1 MSTSCSSL
9 TPSCRLY
16 FRLHS
21 KGDSAA
27 AAGSGAPAASGS
39 NFHAITD
46 TVSQDAL
53 FGPLQASDLEW
64 TCAGGFTTETQTW
77 YSFLEDGSFATSQII
92 HSAVGLWYP
101 QVQMTFKYFNPKT
114 GKKIWKSV
122 NVTKFAAPPSAGAA
136 GPQGDKR
143 SSKAAEFTVLFTTT
157 DAGEDKYTITANLD
171 ADLQLSWS
179 FVRPAATQG
188 WKLGA
193 GPKGGFSYFGSN
205 LGSPEGYVIHRFWPV
220 AESEGHIISQGTAI
234 DAKGKGMFVHAI
246 QGMRP
251 NLVAAKWNFANFQ
264 AQDEKLGRV
273 SGIMMEFTTTPDYG
287 SVAEGA
293 NARESLTVNIGSIV
307 ADGKLVAVSAAT
319 RSAGSPA
326 SEASCKSNSFAR
338 HLDPMLDQDTGYQA
352 PQAIEFH
359 WQAPLLDSASGKG
372 DVDHKVEAQL
382 KVDLGKPYPSSE
394 THGLV
399 DKVDVLAEIPYMV
412 RKLVN
417 YVAGTK
423 PYIYQTL
430 NPATLTLT
438 LPGQYAGSGKGE
450 STSIKGTLFE
460 EHTFISG

>member
-1 MSTSCSSL
+1 MH
-9 TPSCRLY
+9 R
-16 FRLHS
+16 FVHVFHAS
-21 KGDSAA
+21 KGDAA
-27 AAGSGAPAASGS
+27 SAGSGASAASGS

-53 FGPLQASDLEW
+53 FGPLEASDLEW

-77 YSFLEDGSFATSQII
+77 YSVLEDGSFATSQII

-122 NVTKFAAPPSAGAA
+122 NVTKFA
-136 GPQGDKR
+136 PQTDKR
-143 SSKAAEFTVLFTTT
+143 SSKAAEFTVNFTTT
-157 DAGEDKYTITANLD
+157 QTGEDKYTITANLD
-171 ADLQLSWS
+171 TDLQLSWS
-179 FVRPAATQG
+179 FTRPASIQG
-188 WKLGA
+188 WKLGS

-205 LGSPEGYVIHRFWPV
+205 IGSPDGYVIHRFWPV
-220 AESEGHIISQGTAI
+220 AESEGHIITKGGAI

-264 AQDEKLGRV
+264 AHDDKLGRV
-273 SGIMMEFTTTPDYG
+273 SGVMMEFTTTPDYG
-287 SVAEGA
+287 SAESTDA
-293 NARESLTVNIGSIV
+293 PRQSLTVNIGSIV
-307 ADGKLVAVSAAT
+307 ANDKLVAVTAAT
-319 RSAGSPA
+319 RRAGA
-326 SEASCKSNSFAR
+326 ADSEPSRNSDSFVK
-338 HLDPMLDQDTGYQA
+338 HFDKTLDQDTGYQA
-352 PQAIEFH
+352 PQIIEYH
-359 WQAPLLDSASGKG
+359 WQGPLLDTSSGKG
-372 DVDHKVEAQL
+372 DVHKQVEAKLKVE
-382 KVDLGKPYPSSE
+382 LGKPYPSSE

-430 NPATLTLT
+430 NPATLAITI
-438 LPGQYAGSGKGE
+438 PGQDSAQVN
-450 STSIKGTLFE
+450 GTLFE

>member
-1 MSTSCSSL
+1 MSGWGSWL
-9 TPSCRLY
+9 
-16 FRLHS
+16 
-21 KGDSAA
+21 KGDA
-27 AAGSGAPAASGS
+27 AAGPAGGAAAASGS

-46 TVSQDAL
+46 SVAQDAL
-53 FGPLQASDLEW
+53 FGPLEASDLEW

-77 YSFLEDGSFATSQII
+77 YSVLEDGSFATSQII

-122 NVTKFAAPPSAGAA
+122 NVTKFAA
-136 GPQGDKR
+136 QNDKR
-143 SSKAAEFTVLFTTT
+143 SSKAAEFSVVFSTT
-157 DAGEDKYTITANLD
+157 DSGDDKYTITANLD
-171 ADLQLSWS
+171 SDLQISWS
-179 FVRPAATQG
+179 FTRPAAVKG
-188 WKLGA
+188 WKLGS

-220 AESEGHIISQGTAI
+220 AESEGHIISKGAAI
-234 DAKGKGMFVHAI
+234 DAKGRGMFVHAI

-264 AQDEKLGRV
+264 ANDEKLGRV
-273 SGIMMEFTTTPDYG
+273 SGVMMEFTTTPDYG
-287 SVAEGA
+287 SVEQGGEKAA
-293 NARESLTVNIGSIV
+293 QQQHRQSLTVNIGSIV
-307 ADGKLVAVSAAT
+307 AEGKLISVTAAT
-319 RSAGSPA
+319 RTAGAADSQPGRQ
-326 SEASCKSNSFAR
+326 SNSYVN
-338 HLDPMLDQDTGYQA
+338 HLDKTLDQDTGYQA
-352 PQAIEFH
+352 PQQIEYH
-359 WQAPLLDSASGKG
+359 WQGPLLDASTGKG
-372 DVDHKVEAQL
+372 NLQNSVDASLKVE
-382 KVDLGKPYPSSE
+382 LGKPYPSSE

-430 NPATLTLT
+430 NEATLKLT
-438 LPGQYAGSGKGE
+438 LPEAYAGSGKGQ
-450 STSIKGTLFE
+450 TSEVKGTLFE

>member
-1 MSTSCSSL
+1 MSGWGSWL
-9 TPSCRLY
+9 
-16 FRLHS
+16 
-21 KGDSAA
+21 KGDAPA
-27 AAGSGAPAASGS
+27 GAAGSAPAASGS

-46 TVSQDAL
+46 TTPQNAL
-53 FGPLQASDLEW
+53 FGPLEPTDLEW

-77 YSFLEDGSFATSQII
+77 YSVLDDGSFATSQII

-122 NVTKFAAPPSAGAA
+122 NVTKFA
-136 GPQGDKR
+136 PQTDKR
-143 SSKAAEFTVLFTTT
+143 SSKAAEFSVVFSST
-157 DAGEDKYTITANLD
+157 DAGDKYSITANLD

-179 FVRPAATQG
+179 FTRPKAIQG

-220 AESEGHIISQGTAI
+220 AESEGHVIAQGAAI

-264 AQDEKLGRV
+264 ADDEKLGRV
-273 SGIMMEFTTTPDYG
+273 SGVMMEFTTTPDYG
-287 SVAEGA
+287 SAQDGQPTGK
-293 NARESLTVNIGSIV
+293 RESLTVNIGSIV
-307 ADGKLVAVSAAT
+307 AEGKLIAVTAAT
-319 RSAGSPA
+319 RTASAADADKSQ
-326 SEASCKSNSFAR
+326 KSNSR
-338 HLDPMLDQDTGYQA
+338 VTHLDKTLDQDTGYNA
-352 PQAIEFH
+352 PQAIEYT
-359 WQAPLLDSASGKG
+359 WQGPLLDASTGKG
-372 DVDHKVEAQL
+372 DVDQKVEASL
-382 KVDLGKPYPSSE
+382 KVDLGKPFPSSE

-430 NPATLTLT
+430 NEATLKLR
-438 LPGQYAGSGKGE
+438 LPGKEESQVKGS
-450 STSIKGTLFE
+450 LFE

>member
-1 MSTSCSSL
+1 MSGWGSWL
-9 TPSCRLY
+9 
-16 FRLHS
+16 
-21 KGDSAA
+21 KGD
-27 AAGSGAPAASGS
+27 AAGGAAGGAPAASGS

-46 TVSQDAL
+46 KVAQDAL
-53 FGPLQASDLEW
+53 FGPLEASDLEW

-77 YSFLEDGSFATSQII
+77 YSVLQDGSFATSQII

-122 NVTKFAAPPSAGAA
+122 NVTKFAA
-136 GPQGDKR
+136 QNDKR
-143 SSKAAEFTVLFTTT
+143 SSKAAEFSVNFSTT
-157 DAGEDKYTITANLD
+157 DAGNDKYTITANLD
-171 ADLQLSWS
+171 TDLQLSWT
-179 FVRPAATQG
+179 FTRPSAVKG
-188 WKLGA
+188 WKLGS

-205 LGSPEGYVIHRFWPV
+205 PDSPEGYVIHRFWPV
-220 AESEGHIISQGTAI
+220 AESEGHIISQGAAI
-234 DAKGKGMFVHAI
+234 DAKGRGMFVHAI

-264 AQDEKLGRV
+264 AQDDKLGRV
-273 SGIMMEFTTTPDYG
+273 SGVMMEFTTTPDYG
-287 SVAEGA
+287 SVEKEQQ
-293 NARESLTVNIGSIV
+293 RQSLTVNIGSIV
-307 ADGKLVAVSAAT
+307 ADGKLISVTAAT
-319 RSAGSPA
+319 RTAGAAESQP
-326 SEASCKSNSFAR
+326 SRKSNSYVK
-338 HLDPMLDQDTGYQA
+338 HLDKTLDQDTGYQA
-352 PQAIEFH
+352 PQAIEYH
-359 WQAPLLDSASGKG
+359 WQGPLLDASSGKG
-372 DVDHKVEAQL
+372 DLQNTVEASL

-430 NPATLTLT
+430 NEATLKIK
-438 LPGQYAGSGKGE
+438 LPEAYGGDVKGE
-450 STSIKGTLFE
+450 TEVKGSLFE